1 MINIA
6 LHIKYLLLNHDCVI
20 IPGWGALIAH
30 CLPARIDLS
39 SNMIYPPSRVVVFN
53 SSITHND
60 GLLANAL
67 SRRETMSYEAA
78 CNAISVYVA
87 AMRSQLDKTGLLRL
101 ERVGDFRLTPDRT
114 IVFEPA
120 IDNIVAARFIGLPP
134 VDLSSLKV
142 EQPIEETPSPVIED
156 EIAEVDETSTGKFMW
171 RGSALRIAAT
181 VAVILGL
188 GFMLITGVRN
198 LTTSTSE
205 GVEMAS
211 IVDIPSMLPADD
223 ESDQSPISGSDN
235 SDSTNDI
242 TDEPATASA
251 IPVQDIPEDFPAL
264 RNAAES
270 QSHRYYLI
278 VASFATRS
286 KAELYVKLHE
296 DEQLSILECEK
307 RYRVYAAS
315 GNSTVEARL
324 PLSDNGFRKRNP
336 EAWVFEK

>member
-6 LHIKYLLLNHDCVI
+6 RHIKYLLLNHDCVI

-30 CLPARIDLS
+30 RLPARIDLTN
-39 SNMIYPPSRVVVFN
+39 NMIYPPSRVVVFN

-60 GLLANAL
+60 GLLANSL
-67 SRRETMSYEAA
+67 SRREAMSYEAA
-78 CNAISVYVA
+78 CNALSVYVA
-87 AMRSQLDKTGLLRL
+87 AMRSQLDTTGLLRL
-101 ERVGDFRLTPDRT
+101 ERVGDFRLTPDDT

-120 IDNIVAARFIGLPP
+120 IDNIVAARFTGLPA
-134 VDLSSLKV
+134 VDLATHKT
-142 EQPIEETPSPVIED
+142 EQPVEETPAPDIEN
-156 EIAEVDETSTGKFMW
+156 EIIEEKPATGKFRW
-171 RGSALRIAAT
+171 KGAALRVAAT

-188 GFMLITGVRN
+188 GFMLITGVKN
-198 LTTSTSE
+198 LTTSTPE

-223 ESDQSPISGSDN
+223 EPAQAVITETDN

-242 TDEPATASA
+242 TDEPAIASA
-251 IPVQDIPEDFPAL
+251 TPVQEITEAAPAP
-264 RNAAES
+264 RHNVADHNA
-270 QSHRYYLI
+270 RYYLI

-296 DEQLSILECEK
+296 EEQLSILEGEK

-315 GNSTVEARL
+315 GNSTDEARL
-324 PLSDNGFRKRNP
+324 PLSDSGFRKRNP